1 MDTTELFKNAP
12 KYISSRFYTINNYTW
27 KTFFPDNSLNERLRK
42 INDEKLSKK
51 ELSRIKEVVSEASL
65 AIFIFLLKRFFDEGS
80 NAAKQ
85 AVDTFSEL
93 GIEGF
98 QIGSKYFSGRNENV
112 IEGDILANAL
122 LATIEDKEL
131 IELINNSNYV
141 YQIVDRYKE
150 FIKL

>member
-1 MDTTELFKNAP
+1 MDTSELFSNAP
-12 KYISSRFYTINNYTW
+12 KYISSRFYTINNYAW
-27 KTFFPDNSLNERLRK
+27 KAFFPDNSLNERLRK
-42 INDEKLSKK
+42 IDNEKLSKR

-85 AVDTFSEL
+85 AVDTFAEL

-112 IEGDILANAL
+112 IEGDILADAL

-131 IELINNSNYV
+131 IELINNSKYV

-150 FIKL
+150 FIKA